1 MRSSEPEARMER
13 REGNERTFPNVY
25 NISRMSY
32 PTYRPIFPHMH
43 RLSST
48 PPYQRRLLQK
58 SRSYIRLLCA
68 CFSGFSCVLL
78 LCLSPLHW
86 VRFTVLKDRQGLL
99 AGLWTVCHH
108 DLCWNH
114 TLKAPCEL
122 PPILRVL
129 LPHVAFSILIIITWL
144 SISLTKGPGD
154 KTYIDLG
161 ISIFCFISGTCLC
174 FCLILFLMQVKLYSR
189 KVSEPR
195 FLLVY
200 GINWWG
206 SIFYVI
212 VGFLSGLSHLSSQV
226 SLPDQNL
233 LVIPIT
239 RTRIGNIATVELSLS
254 EANVGVSPW

>member
-1 MRSSEPEARMER
+1 MER

-25 NISRMSY
+25 NTSRMSY
-32 PTYRPIFPHMH
+32 PTYRPLLPRMH
-43 RLSST
+43 RWSST

-58 SRSYIRLLCA
+58 SHSYIHILCA

-78 LCLSPLHW
+78 LSLSPLHW
-86 VRFTVLKDRQGLL
+86 VRFTVLKDQQRLL

-114 TLKAPCEL
+114 TPKAPYYL
-122 PPILRVL
+122 QYSRAFFLIS
-129 LPHVAFSILIIITWL
+129 AFSILIIITWL
-144 SISLTKGPGD
+144 NISLTKGPGD

-200 GINWWG
+200 CINWWG
-206 SIFYVI
+206 SIFYMI
-212 VGFLSGLSHLSSQV
+212 VV
-226 SLPDQNL
+226 S
-233 LVIPIT
+233 
-239 RTRIGNIATVELSLS
+239 
-254 EANVGVSPW
+254 